1 MRVNLR
7 WSRCGSGAFPFQ
19 YDVEESTTV
28 REVCRMVIETN
39 NRWHGNPRFS
49 VVKVIS
55 TGPSSND
62 KASRAVRTDGV
73 DGTDKAVSDKAVS
86 DKTDI
91 TEQGREG
98 REGRGGRD
106 GSKDKG
112 DSGRVVL
119 VDDDLRVGDLRGED
133 GECYFVF
140 VAG

>member
-1 MRVNLR
+1 MKVRVNLR
-7 WSRCGSGAFPFQ
+7 WSRCGSGAFQFQ
-19 YDVEESTTV
+19 YDVEENTTV
-28 REVCRMVIETN
+28 REVCRMVLETN

-55 TGPSSND
+55 TGSTCPGSNE
-62 KASRAVRTDGV
+62 KT
-73 DGTDKAVSDKAVS
+73 DGTDET
-86 DKTDI
+86 KTDI

-98 REGRGGRD
+98 RDGLEGRD

-119 VDDDLRVGDLRGED
+119 VDEDLRVGDLRGED